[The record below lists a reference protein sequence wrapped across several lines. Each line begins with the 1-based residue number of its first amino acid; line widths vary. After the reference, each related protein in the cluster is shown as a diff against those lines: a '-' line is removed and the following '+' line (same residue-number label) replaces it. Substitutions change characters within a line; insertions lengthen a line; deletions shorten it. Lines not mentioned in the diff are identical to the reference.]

1 MADIAL
7 VLLIVLLC
15 LCALTVC
22 KSCIVHAAHLVLFGG
37 PQNRHSQKNAVKRAA
52 AAASAT
58 ATLPPPSQRALRT
71 KQEMDCFLD
80 GNNDGL

>member
-22 KSCIVHAAHLVLFGG
+22 KGCIVHAARIVVLGSNH
-37 PQNRHSQKNAVKRAA
+37 PSLRKTKKKLAK
-52 AAASAT
+52 
-58 ATLPPPSQRALRT
+58 LPPPSQRVLRT

-80 GNNDGL
+80 GSNDGL